1 MKTLLKVSL
10 IAVLLIVV
18 ALTMIGVYLNSM
30 IKAGV
35 EAVGPKIT
43 GTTVKLNAVDLSPFS
58 GQARLKGLVVGNPPG
73 FHTENS
79 FKIADARVKV
89 DPKTALSNKLVIEE
103 ILIDGPE
110 ITYEGSPSSSNIS
123 KIQQNVAAFGKSV
136 APKDAAEPKPQK
148 KDPTQKKVQI
158 NDFILKNAR
167 LNASTPMLKGKTM
180 TVTMPDIHLKNIGK
194 DSDGVTVQTA
204 AAEVFAAINKSV
216 VQTVAG
222 AGKRLE
228 KGIEAAGEAA
238 KGLGSEAGKTGSK
251 AVEGIKGLF
260 GK

>member
-1 MKTLLKVSL
+1 MKV
-10 IAVLLIVV
+10 IVIVVLLIVV

-35 EAVGPKIT
+35 EAVAPKIT
-43 GTTVKLNAVDLSPFS
+43 GTTVKLDAMDLSLLS
-58 GQARLKGLVVGNPPG
+58 GQGRLKGLMIGNPPG
-73 FHTENS
+73 FQAERA
-79 FKIADARVKV
+79 FKLADAKV
-89 DPKTALSNKLVIEE
+89 HVNLKSALSDKLIIEE

-110 ITYEGSPSSSNIS
+110 ITYEGGASGSNIS
-123 KIQQNVAAFGKSV
+123 KIQENVTAFGKSV
-136 APKDAAEPKPQK
+136 APKDAAESKSPK

-158 NDFILKNAR
+158 NDFILKNGKVTMSA
-167 LNASTPMLKGKTM
+167 TMLKGQALTI
-180 TVTMPDIHLKNIGK
+180 TMPDIHLKNIGK

-222 AGKRLE
+222 SSKLLE
-228 KGIEAAGEAA
+228 KGAEAAGEAA
-238 KGLGSEAGKTGSK
+238 KGIGSEAGKSGSK
-251 AVEGIKGLF
+251 ALEDVKGLF